1 MSEQHSSG
9 AGPSVPVESGGT
21 PSEGSSDAL
30 SWTALPRR
38 IRFSL
43 AKDGAQPDP
52 AILATLFSGE
62 KDISSF
68 LEKAGFC
75 AGSVEWI
82 HSLQILLHYTGSAS
96 DGASRLWRSR
106 AMQGIAQIRQPES
119 AWDHACVAPPSQE
132 WLATKS
138 GAKRLLLRWSTRRER
153 DLSLASEVQTR
164 AKVETAELSRWR
176 KQLVALLKECRMPV
190 CGHAVFATDPE
201 KVLLTS
207 SGNLRSSA
215 LRARIREW
223 IKFSLWCNA
232 TEAKPFPSH
241 VGLLIDYIEELR
253 EQPCSRTRLKSVLS
267 AVAFFERAGGI
278 RKEVSFSSQP
288 IVLNLVNV
296 RTAELE
302 VGAPP
307 TRRAVPFP
315 IILVISLELLVAS
328 AEFPKYL
335 RAYAWIKL
343 FKFWT
348 SSRSDDLQGASFDSM
363 VFSELGLRGYFDRT
377 KTSGA
382 GRKVRFLPFFISAEA
397 WLANPRWL
405 EQGLMIWKGAEFS
418 FKRDFLV
425 PRPTRNLCACR
436 PVLASYNDLATASR
450 LLLTTLKMPAFRGDA
465 WSLSEEPL
473 FSNDELLRV
482 FTEHSER
489 GCMATLAAWA
499 GIDRERRDYL
509 GRWHI
514 VESADVYVR
523 SAWKVVTS
531 LQAYILNALV
541 MSVELCKVGLS
552 EIQERLQDHG
562 IEADRAR
569 QFAEGLQVPSEWAA
583 WRRAF
588 CKSQPVLPVLEK
600 SAAPPE
606 EPRQEQNFRFYISVL
621 GKRALRRLHR
631 RGGCGTKPGDLLRCE
646 FYENLDGVE
655 YDAECK
661 HCFRP
666 EQGATSMEEAAGCSA
681 EESSS
686 TSLDEGSTSSDGP

>member
-1 MSEQHSSG
+1 M
-9 AGPSVPVESGGT
+9 
-21 PSEGSSDAL
+21 
-30 SWTALPRR
+30 
-38 IRFSL
+38 
-43 AKDGAQPDP
+43 
-52 AILATLFSGE
+52 
-62 KDISSF
+62 
-68 LEKAGFC
+68 
-75 AGSVEWI
+75 
-82 HSLQILLHYTGSAS
+82 
-96 DGASRLWRSR
+96 
-106 AMQGIAQIRQPES
+106 
-119 AWDHACVAPPSQE
+119 
-132 WLATKS
+132 
-138 GAKRLLLRWSTRRER
+138 
-153 DLSLASEVQTR
+153 
-164 AKVETAELSRWR
+164 
-176 KQLVALLKECRMPV
+176 
-190 CGHAVFATDPE
+190 
-201 KVLLTS
+201 
-207 SGNLRSSA
+207 
-215 LRARIREW
+215 
-223 IKFSLWCNA
+223 
-232 TEAKPFPSH
+232 
-241 VGLLIDYIEELR
+241 
-253 EQPCSRTRLKSVLS
+253 
-267 AVAFFERAGGI
+267 
-278 RKEVSFSSQP
+278 
-288 IVLNLVNV
+288 
-296 RTAELE
+296 
-302 VGAPP
+302 
-307 TRRAVPFP
+307 
-315 IILVISLELLVAS
+315 
-328 AEFPKYL
+328 
-335 RAYAWIKL
+335 
-343 FKFWT
+343 
-348 SSRSDDLQGASFDSM
+348 
-363 VFSELGLRGYFDRT
+363 
-377 KTSGA
+377 
-382 GRKVRFLPFFISAEA
+382 
-397 WLANPRWL
+397 
-405 EQGLMIWKGAEFS
+405 
-418 FKRDFLV
+418 

-569 QFAEGLQVPSEWAA
+569 QFAESLQVPSEWAA